1 MWFSN
6 TFQGTNWTL
15 DEDVCVEFDDSFIID
30 KETQLAQMRQDAISF
45 PDVKEF
51 KILYV
56 MERLNCEREEAI
68 AYIDSRDPDVDDET
82 ED

>member
-1 MWFSN
+1 
-6 TFQGTNWTL
+6 
-15 DEDVCVEFDDSFIID
+15 
-30 KETQLAQMRQDAISF
+30 MRQDAISF

>member
-1 MWFSN
+1 
-6 TFQGTNWTL
+6 
-15 DEDVCVEFDDSFIID
+15 
-30 KETQLAQMRQDAISF
+30 MRQDAISF

-56 MERLNCEREEAI
+56 MERLNCERKEAI